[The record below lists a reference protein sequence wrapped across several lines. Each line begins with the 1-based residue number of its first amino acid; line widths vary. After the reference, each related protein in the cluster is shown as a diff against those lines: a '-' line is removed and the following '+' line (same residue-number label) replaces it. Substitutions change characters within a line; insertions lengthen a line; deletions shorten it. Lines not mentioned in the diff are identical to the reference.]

1 MRWNLNNKN
10 IYKYKYKMEINKN
23 ILDVF
28 KSLINDIIM
37 VSNDGEK
44 IQDTYRDILDMEV
57 LKDIEECKLIN
68 NFLKNISNNIKKI
81 TNKDETVFDN
91 IILENISFKDIWENK
106 ETTQKI
112 KNNIWKYLQTFC
124 IINININ
131 SSEELQQL
139 LSGETNEVNKDSK
152 KDIKD
157 IKYIKKLKDSI
168 NDINKNNKEKEVSK
182 ENFEELN
189 NIFENTGIGKLAAE
203 IAEEINFDDMMG
215 GNEMTNNPE
224 DILGNMMNS
233 GNIMNLFN
241 SINEKVQE
249 KVNQG
254 SINQEILSGEAEKM
268 YDGFQNNDIFKT
280 FMNNPEMKNMQQQ
293 MSNKLNKKKEM
304 PDISEM
310 LNMAGNMMN
319 NIPQD
324 VMQKMPKN
332 PTQARLQKKLE
343 NKNKK

>member
-1 MRWNLNNKN
+1 
-10 IYKYKYKMEINKN
+10 MEINKN
-23 ILDVF
+23 VLDVF

-37 VSNDGEK
+37 VSNDGDK
-44 IQDTYRDILDMEV
+44 IQNSYKEILDMDE
-57 LKDIEECKLIN
+57 LKDIKDCELIN

-81 TNKDETVFDN
+81 SNKDESVFEN
-91 IILENISFKDIWENK
+91 TLIENISLKDIWNNED
-106 ETTQKI
+106 TTQKI

-139 LSGETNEVNKDSK
+139 LSGTTNEVNKENK

-168 NDINKNNKEKEVSK
+168 SELNKENEEKEINEES
-182 ENFEELN
+182 FDELN
-189 NIFENTGIGKLAAE
+189 NILENTGIGKLASE
-203 IAEEINFDDMMG
+203 IAEEIDFDEIMG
-215 GNEMTNNPE
+215 SNSMENNPQ

-233 GNIMNLFN
+233 GNIMNLFS

-254 SINQEILSGEAEKM
+254 SINKETLSGEAEKM
-268 YDGFQNNDIFKT
+268 YEGFQNNQIFKN
-280 FMNNPEMKNMQQQ
+280 FMNNPEMKNMQEQ
-293 MSNKLNKKKEM
+293 MNNGLNRQEEM
-304 PDISEM
+304 PDMSHM
-310 LNMAGNMMN
+310 LNMVGNMMGN
-319 NIPQD
+319 MPQG
-324 VMQKMPKN
+324 MMSQMPQGVPRN
-332 PTQARLQKKLE
+332 STQARLQKKLQ

>member
-1 MRWNLNNKN
+1 
-10 IYKYKYKMEINKN
+10 MEITKN
-23 ILDVF
+23 VLDIF

-37 VSNDGEK
+37 VSNEGDK
-44 IQDTYRDILDMEV
+44 IQDVYKDILDMDE
-57 LKDIEECKLIN
+57 LKDIKDCELIN

-81 TNKDETVFDN
+81 SNKDESVFDN
-91 IILENISFKDIWENK
+91 ILIENISLKDIWDNE

-139 LSGETNEVNKDSK
+139 LLGEINEVNKENK

-168 NDINKNNKEKEVSK
+168 NDLNKTNQEKEINE
-182 ENFEELN
+182 ENFDELN
-189 NIFENTGIGKLAAE
+189 NIFENTGIGKLASE
-203 IAEEINFDDMMG
+203 IAEEIDFNDIMNENDMA
-215 GNEMTNNPE
+215 NNPQ

-233 GNIMNLFN
+233 GNIMNLFS

-254 SINQEILSGEAEKM
+254 SINQETLSGEAEKM
-268 YDGFQNNDIFKT
+268 YEGFQNNEIFKT
-280 FMNNPEMKNMQQQ
+280 FMNNPEMKNMQEQ
-293 MSNKLNKKKEM
+293 MSNGLNKQEEM
-304 PDISEM
+304 PDMSQM
-310 LNMAGNMMN
+310 LNMVGNMMGN
-319 NIPQD
+319 MPQD
-324 VMQKMPKN
+324 MMQQMPQGFPKN
-332 PTQARLQKKLE
+332 PTKARLQKKLQ